1 MKNRVQNIL
10 IILLSLSA
18 AALFFLTLSGGMG
31 LFGLYRPDAGDG
43 SDAPAVSP
51 IQPAAAVVNDGSA
64 CLRLTAPHLLTPYFD
79 LLKPVLVELL
89 GSAGAPAPADAED
102 WTGALLGKG
111 VLLDYGALLPMDVV
125 AGGMGG
131 ALAVYPADSLL
142 IVLEGEFA
150 SVMLYAAGSGCFT
163 AHTALKTADLHG
175 LLAPG
180 GGEAVTYACALPEFS
195 ASALTPHSAVPVDTG
210 LNSVLTREPLCGENG
225 SYDRDRQA
233 MILAAFGFDIYTAR
247 SYIDSQGS
255 RVFLA
260 EHGSLRMSGD
270 GTVAF
275 AAGEADGLS
284 AGGAAGI
291 SAYAGFAAN
300 ILQSC
305 MTGLSG
311 QQRYCVSFAGE
322 QNGIVTVEFD
332 ALARGLPLV
341 AANGS
346 RTAASFVFENG
357 RLILAEAAL
366 FAVSAAETGAAL
378 PPLPVETL
386 LSGMN
391 GSAPA
396 GRLTP
401 AYVQAEDGVWRLSW
415 CVLPVE
421 RHMDGRDE

>member
-18 AALFFLTLSGGMG
+18 ATFLFLTLSGGMG
-31 LFGLYRPDAGDG
+31 LFGLYRPDAGNG
-43 SDAPAVSP
+43 SDAPAAAP
-51 IQPAAAVVNDGSA
+51 IQPVAAVVNDGSA

-79 LLKPVLVELL
+79 QLRPVLVELL
-89 GSAGAPAPADAED
+89 GSAVAPVSADAEA
-102 WTGALLGKG
+102 WAGALLGKG

-131 ALAVYPADSLL
+131 ALAAYPADSLL

-150 SVMLYAAGSGCFT
+150 SVMLYADGSGCF
-163 AHTALKTADLHG
+163 AAQTALKTADLGG

-180 GGEAVTYACALPEFS
+180 GGDPAVYACALPES
-195 ASALTPHSAVPVDTG
+195 AASLTPHSAVPEDME
-210 LNSVLTREPLCGENG
+210 LASVLTCEPLCGEGG

-233 MILAAFGFDIYTAR
+233 LILAAFGFDVYTAR

-275 AAGEADGLS
+275 AAGEAEGL
-284 AGGAAGI
+284 ATGGAQGL

-311 QQRYCVSFAGE
+311 QPRYCVSFAGE
-322 QNGIVTVEFD
+322 QDGVVTVEFD

-366 FAVSAAETGAAL
+366 FAVSAAEAEAAL
-378 PPLPVETL
+378 PPLPVEAL

-401 AYVQAEDGVWRLSW
+401 AYVQAEDGLWRLSW

-421 RHMDGRDE
+421 RHMGGQDE